1 MLWMIISHIQ
11 RGDEIRNFA
20 VALKDELKTIGLPN
34 FNNAKQNN
42 DLGKEARTITD
53 LIDKT
58 RRSLRQDIK
67 NLHNVSEKTSQ
78 QVEKLNNNLSDRA
91 AKFLGVTQE
100 INQRTSKLEKMAT
113 ERFTANPVIAPTSAA
128 LISKVDSIQSTS
140 LAKSALSN
148 TCLLYTSDAAD
159 E

>member
-1 MLWMIISHIQ
+1 MGLGTLFSQPPHIIGGFLAGILAPVAMLWMIISHIQ

-78 QVEKLNNNLSDRA
+78 QVEKLNNNLSVVLRSSWVLR
-91 AKFLGVTQE
+91 K
-100 INQRTSKLEKMAT
+100 R
-113 ERFTANPVIAPTSAA
+113 
-128 LISKVDSIQSTS
+128 
-140 LAKSALSN
+140 
-148 TCLLYTSDAAD
+148 
-159 E
+159 